1 MLTIPESHNIV
12 LSVTLNKIDQRMKL
26 KIFRTDIGG
35 RKVPFTKICE
45 KRQIKRCSFIDL
57 CDDKIM
63 SDTENEHFMM
73 KQNSTVV
80 F

>member
-12 LSVTLNKIDQRMKL
+12 SSVTLNKIDQRMKL
-26 KIFRTDIGG
+26 KSFRTDIRG
-35 RKVPFTKICE
+35 RKVPFTKTCE

-57 CDDKIM
+57 CNDKIM
-63 SDTENEHFMM
+63 SDTENEHFM

-80 F
+80 Y